1 MFSWHGKI
9 FVYILKLKECKL
21 LIKNYGKYIMKN
33 LSNENII
40 LVASDLYCDIDFEDR
55 LFIMKLILSNL
66 LKNVP
71 E

>member
-1 MFSWHGKI
+1 
-9 FVYILKLKECKL
+9 
-21 LIKNYGKYIMKN
+21 MKN
-33 LSNENII
+33 FSNENII

>member
-1 MFSWHGKI
+1 
-9 FVYILKLKECKL
+9 
-21 LIKNYGKYIMKN
+21 MKN

-40 LVASDLYCDIDFEDR
+40 LVASDLYCDIDFKDR